1 VKGKRHAPAPSLRIH
16 STMGGRVV
24 APPWPEAHVNEAF
37 DFRAMFLGDAGPLL
51 LLEIAFRTAFT
62 FLYTI
67 LLLRVMGK
75 RGVAR
80 LSSWQYVIIV
90 ALGSAVG
97 DPMLHPDVPLIHGCA
112 VITTIVSLE
121 WFVSRMSVWNPDVE
135 RVVIGDPVT
144 LIRNG
149 IVFQQ
154 AMHAERVTAQDLRE
168 FLRQKGIA
176 SVDQVESA
184 VLEDSGNLSVL
195 VKDGLRPDPAL
206 WTRGVK
212 EYASVRVSPESK

>member
-1 VKGKRHAPAPSLRIH
+1 
-16 STMGGRVV
+16 MGGRVV
-24 APPWPEAHVNEAF
+24 ARSRRPEVRVNEPF

-67 LLLRVMGK
+67 LLLRLMGK

-112 VITTIVSLE
+112 VITTIVMLE
-121 WFVSRMSVWNPDVE
+121 WLVSRLSLRNPDVE
-135 RVVIGDPVT
+135 RAVTGDPVT

-149 IVFQQ
+149 IVFQH

-176 SVDQVESA
+176 SLDQVESA

-195 VKDGLRPDPAL
+195 VKNGLRPDPAL

-212 EYASVRVSPESK
+212 EYDSVRVPSPAK

>member
-1 VKGKRHAPAPSLRIH
+1 
-16 STMGGRVV
+16 MGGHVV

-154 AMHAERVTAQDLRE
+154 AMHAERVTAQDLSE

-176 SVDQVESA
+176 SLDQVESA

-195 VKDGLRPDPAL
+195 VKYGLRPDPAL

>member
-1 VKGKRHAPAPSLRIH
+1 MFIGDESL
-16 STMGGRVV
+16 
-24 APPWPEAHVNEAF
+24 
-37 DFRAMFLGDAGPLL
+37 LL

-112 VITTIVSLE
+112 VITTIVTLE
-121 WFVSRMSVWNPDVE
+121 WCVSRLSLWNPEVE
-135 RVVIGDPVT
+135 RAVTGDPVT

-149 IVFQQ
+149 VVFQ
-154 AMHAERVTAQDLRE
+154 HALKSERVTSQDLRE
-168 FLRQKGIA
+168 FLRQRGIA
-176 SVDQVESA
+176 SLDQVEAA

-195 VKDGLRPDPAL
+195 VKDGVRPDPAL
-206 WTRGVK
+206 WNRGVR
-212 EYASVRVSPESK
+212 EYESARIPSRSG